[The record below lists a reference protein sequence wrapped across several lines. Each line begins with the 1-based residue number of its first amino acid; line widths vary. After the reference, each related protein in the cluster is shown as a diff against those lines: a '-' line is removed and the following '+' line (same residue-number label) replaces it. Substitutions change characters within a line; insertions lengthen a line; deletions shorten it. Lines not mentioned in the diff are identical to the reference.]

1 VIILNKLTY
10 RQQKIVEIVP
20 KVATA
25 MDVGCDHGLVGASLL
40 ESGVAEKVIFSDI
53 SRPSLDKAKRL
64 ILDLGL
70 GNAEFIC
77 QDGLRDAQCDCAI
90 IAGMGGKEMVKIL
103 SDAVALPQFLV
114 LQPMKNV
121 VEVREYLCSQYYIER
136 DYVFRD
142 KKFYN
147 LILARRGSDSLDEL
161 QLELGKTN
169 MSEPSADFAA
179 YVHLEIIKCIT
190 ILSRGGGAG
199 VSERL
204 TLLERAAAVIK
215 GE

>member
-1 VIILNKLTY
+1 
-10 RQQKIVEIVP
+10 
-20 KVATA
+20 
-25 MDVGCDHGLVGASLL
+25 MDVGCDHGLIGASLL
-40 ESGVAEKVIFSDI
+40 ESGVAEKVIFTDI

-64 ILDLGL
+64 ILELQLSG
-70 GNAEFIC
+70 AEFIC
-77 QDGLRDAQCDCAI
+77 QDGIKDAQCDCAI
-90 IAGMGGKEMVKIL
+90 IAGMGGKEIVKIL
-103 SDAVALPQFLV
+103 SDATTLPQFLV

-121 VEVREYLCSQYYIER
+121 AHVREYLCSQYYIEK
-136 DYVFRD
+136 DFVFRD

-169 MSEPSADFAA
+169 LSAPSSDFAA

-190 ILSRGGGAG
+190 ILSRGGGVG
-199 VSERL
+199 VSRRL